1 MLQSNTPQSSAR
13 VVLSSYAVAV
23 SSVVAALSAA
33 LLLATHMQA
42 GPFVSLSLCAV
53 MFSAWFGGL
62 GPGLLAAALSVA
74 GNAFYVLE
82 IAPTDWLR
90 VVLLAVAALFVVWL
104 SVARRGAEGALR
116 RSETYLAE
124 AQQLSQTGSF
134 GWKVAS
140 GDIVWSKE
148 TYRIFGADETVKPTI
163 DLVLQ
168 RVHPDDLE
176 LVQQEIDRAAQGG
189 QDYEY
194 EHRLLMPDGTIKH
207 LHVRARRVKYKSG
220 AEEIVGALMDVTA
233 TRKAQEALHMAQAEL
248 ARVARV
254 TALGQMS
261 ASIAHE
267 VNQPLAAIGT
277 SAAAS
282 LRWLTREL
290 PEVDEARACLNHIV
304 EEADRASE
312 VIRSVRD
319 LARRADPKVMPLD
332 INKVIDEAV
341 ALVKQ
346 EALSHRVTVQL
357 QLAPELPPVRGDRI
371 QLQQVITNLAIN
383 GVQAMAT
390 VADRARVLT
399 IRTEQRESDQV
410 LVVVQDVG
418 IGTEPEGL
426 ERLFSAFYTTKPDG
440 MGMGLSI
447 CRSIIEALGGRMWAL
462 RNIGSGMTFQFTVS
476 VYRSAAVP

>member
-1 MLQSNTPQSSAR
+1 MTAAMKLQSETATSKFVSIGEGAGELRLHYNDAGHGDET
-13 VVLSSYAVAV
+13 VVMLHGSDPGASGWANFNRNVDAFV
-23 SSVVAALSAA
+23 DAGSLATALS
-33 LLLATHMQA
+33 LAGYTY
-42 GPFVSLSLCAV
+42 
-53 MFSAWFGGL
+53 
-62 GPGLLAAALSVA
+62 
-74 GNAFYVLE
+74 YVFE
-82 IAPTDWLR
+82 VAPTDWLR
-90 VVLLAVAALFVVWL
+90 VVLLAVTALFVVWL
-104 SVARRGAEGALR
+104 NAARRGAEGALR
-116 RSETYLAE
+116 RSEAYLAE

-176 LVQQEIDRAAQGG
+176 LVQHEIDRAAQGG

-194 EHRLLMPDGTIKH
+194 EHRLLMPDGSTKH

-248 ARVARV
+248 ARAARV

-267 VNQPLAAIGT
+267 VNQPLAAIAT

-282 LRWLTREL
+282 LRWLTREV
-290 PEVDEARACLNHIV
+290 PELDEARTCVSHIV
-304 EEADRASE
+304 EEANRASE

-319 LARRADPKVMPLD
+319 LARRADPKVMSLD
-332 INKVIDEAV
+332 INKVIGEAV

-357 QLAPELPPVRGDRI
+357 QLAPELPLVRGDRI

-383 GVQAMAT
+383 GIQAMAS
-390 VADRARVLT
+390 VSDRARVLT
-399 IRTEQRESDQV
+399 IRTEQRESDQI
-410 LVVVQDVG
+410 LVAVQDVG

-426 ERLFSAFYTTKPDG
+426 ERLFSAFYTTKTDG
-440 MGMGLSI
+440 MGVGLSI
-447 CRSIIEALGGRMWAL
+447 CRSVIEAHGGQMSAF

-476 VYRSAAVP
+476 VYR